1 MRFKKNSALNID
13 PNDEKSSVVG
23 QAMAEMI
30 VDEFLDAEYEGGRHA
45 RRVDLI
51 TAIEEGTY

>member
-1 MRFKKNSALNID
+1 
-13 PNDEKSSVVG
+13 VVG

-30 VDEFLDAEYEGGRHA
+30 VDEFLDAEFEGGRHQ

-51 TAIEEGTY
+51 EKIEENN